1 MRHHDPKA
9 LNLFSRLSTYVPREG
24 EKRVRHPLEDFC
36 TEALAYCLIYSPEF
50 RTKFVSLI
58 PDFPNHPGTPIFV
71 HTQHTIKAGRP
82 DLVLEASTEKLKRQW
97 NGEVKLGADLRESQL
112 GYLNFLL
119 APQTEISRHLTLLPP
134 KITVISWETVHRLLE
149 ETAKT
154 LPSSNSPSETRSV
167 VAQFADFLAEK
178 GLKNIQMKTDIY
190 RLSDTT
196 SFVSLLNELTEY
208 FEKLRPLL
216 KLTRRGNPSAAW
228 DYPSST
234 ATSSYYGIYGAAGQY
249 AGIEFN
255 PKGEVFCYYQEQLTG
270 KMPEQWETFECDA
283 GKPGEIWVTARA
295 KFPAGNQDKTRELEN
310 IFEGLQKSLRAF
322 AAKNSLSGAS
332 ASDTDEES

>member
-9 LNLFSRLSTYVPREG
+9 SNLFSRLSSYVPREG

-36 TEALAYCLIYSPEF
+36 TESLAYCLIHCPEF

-58 PDFPNHPGTPIFV
+58 PDFPNRLDSPIHV
-71 HTQHTIKAGRP
+71 HTQHTIKTGRP

-97 NGEVKLGADLRESQL
+97 NGEVKLGAVLRESQL

-134 KITVISWETVHRLLE
+134 KVTVISWETVHRLLE
-149 ETAKT
+149 ETAKPS
-154 LPSSNSPSETRSV
+154 PSSSSPSEIRSII
-167 VAQFADFLAEK
+167 AQLADFLAEQ
-178 GLKNIQMKTDIY
+178 GLKAIHMKTDIY
-190 RLSDTT
+190 HLSDTA
-196 SFVSLLNELTEY
+196 SFVSLLNELTE
-208 FEKLRPLL
+208 FFKRLRPLL

-228 DYPSST
+228 EYPSSP
-234 ATSSYYGIYGAAGQY
+234 ATSSYYGIYDASGKY
-249 AGIEFN
+249 AGIEFD
-255 PKGEVFCYYQEQLTG
+255 PKGEVYCYYQEQLTG
-270 KMPEQWETFECDA
+270 KMPEKWETFECEE
-283 GKPGEIWVTARA
+283 GKPGEVWVTARA
-295 KFPAGNQDKTRELEN
+295 KFPAGNQDKTRELEI
-310 IFEGLQKSLRAF
+310 IFEGLQQSLRAF